1 MSSNT
6 ILAEQVRE
14 VAQLR
19 AEKEQL
25 AARIKVITH
34 PRSRLRGRREP
45 EPGPGQRE
53 RVHIKSTTHRVLHVY
68 VHLLARLYRIWVV
81 LQLRR
86 ARTVWTGNATA
97 TLSWEQGL
105 QGR

>member
-25 AARIKVITH
+25 AARIKDAREAFEATILDQTTRLKTVSEALSMAEAHAKAEHQAAIAGGTRAKICAGR
-34 PRSRLRGRREP
+34 PSGKASICSRICRDVSSP
-45 EPGPGQRE
+45 TPG
-53 RVHIKSTTHRVLHVY
+53 
-68 VHLLARLYRIWVV
+68 
-81 LQLRR
+81 
-86 ARTVWTGNATA
+86 
-97 TLSWEQGL
+97 
-105 QGR
+105 